1 MALRKADSGSYLE
14 LLDLFLGQDSQELSS
29 AQKTL
34 KIAKD
39 NDDFVSYPSKFPSIL
54 ITNLGLKKLLEIFMA
69 QLLFLSSDA
78 AVADVIY
85 NPYGF

>member
-1 MALRKADSGSYLE
+1 M
-14 LLDLFLGQDSQELSS
+14 QS

-54 ITNLGLKKLLEIFMA
+54 ITNLGLKKLLVCREF
-69 QLLFLSSDA
+69 LFVFGTKISSLTPPLNK
-78 AVADVIY
+78 VT
-85 NPYGF
+85 

>member
-1 MALRKADSGSYLE
+1 MA
-14 LLDLFLGQDSQELSS
+14 
-29 AQKTL
+29 
-34 KIAKD
+34 
-39 NDDFVSYPSKFPSIL
+39 L